1 MQRALEGVMD
11 INGEPL
17 SAYFRKHYQQG
28 LAEGEAKGL
37 AEGEAK
43 GEAKGLAEALLGVL
57 HARGITIT
65 HEERRAIEG
74 CQDPARLR
82 RWVERAVTAQSGA
95 EVIGHT

>member
-1 MQRALEGVMD
+1 MG

-17 SAYFRKHYQQG
+17 SEYFRKHYQQ
-28 LAEGEAKGL
+28 GL

-57 HARGITIT
+57 HARGITVT

-74 CQDPARLR
+74 CQDPGRLR